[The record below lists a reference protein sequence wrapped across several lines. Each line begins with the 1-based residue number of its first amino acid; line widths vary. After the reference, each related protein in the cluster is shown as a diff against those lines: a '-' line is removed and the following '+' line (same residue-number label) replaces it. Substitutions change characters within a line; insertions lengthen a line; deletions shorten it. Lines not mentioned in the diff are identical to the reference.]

1 MFGWFKNSGSYFFRE
16 TDYVAIVYYDT
27 LRDNFAGYVPLNQ
40 QTFDALHQEFETM
53 GVDKSKAPWLAELF
67 RIEVSLIDL
76 MPDATIMARF
86 WSIDDRFRRVV
97 PAKIVAHYDISVPK
111 KGDAAWAN
119 PTFVRD
125 QARTL
130 LDVIHANYL
139 INIGRE
145 KSVKRLKAI
154 ISFVGFLIL
163 LVGSIWSFWVS
174 NDRTTGMLLIV
185 GAGILGALLSIINRL
200 QTVTSTDA
208 MENDGIY
215 ELTGLRV
222 GWVGILMSLGLGG
235 GFALVLYAIVMAGLL
250 QVASPEKAG
259 ETIATETASKPT
271 EDQNN
276 AQTDV
281 KTDSVPTKT
290 AALLT
295 APVGPQLTKGQAD
308 AAAKSETASN
318 EELPKNSDPKRDSAV
333 PEKCHEAKKC
343 PAWANKVAI
352 AIGLRDAS
360 AFFKMLVL
368 AFLAGFAERFVPDIL
383 NRLRKQV
390 Q

>member
-1 MFGWFKNSGSYFFRE
+1 MFSWFGNSGSYFFKE

-27 LRDNFAGYVPLNQ
+27 LRDNFAGYVPLDQ
-40 QTFDALHQEFETM
+40 HKFDAIHDEFESM
-53 GVDKSKAPWLAELF
+53 GKDKSKAPWLAELF

-97 PAKIVAHYDISVPK
+97 PAKIVAHYDKSVPQ
-111 KGDAAWAN
+111 KGDANWAN
-119 PTFVRD
+119 ATFVRD

-154 ISFVGFLIL
+154 ITLVGL
-163 LVGSIWSFWVS
+163 LVLIVGSSWGSYV
-174 NDRTTGMLLIV
+174 NDPWTTGMLLIL

-222 GWVGILMSLGLGG
+222 GWVGILMSLALGG
-235 GFALVLYAIVMAGLL
+235 GFSLVLYTIVMAGLL
-250 QVASPEKAG
+250 QVATPDRTGEAAANGAMTSEPGSSKDGAVESIAKSASVSAALPTATTVRPQVTKSPADSAPK
-259 ETIATETASKPT
+259 TETAP
-271 EDQNN
+271 
-276 AQTDV
+276 
-281 KTDSVPTKT
+281 
-290 AALLT
+290 
-295 APVGPQLTKGQAD
+295 KG
-308 AAAKSETASN
+308 KSRE
-318 EELPKNSDPKRDSAV
+318 NSDVDKNSAV
-333 PEKCHEAKKC
+333 PDKCKAANGC
-343 PAWANKVAI
+343 PTWADEVAI
-352 AIGLRDAS
+352 AIGLLDAS

-383 NRLRKQV
+383 NRLRKEV

>member
-1 MFGWFKNSGSYFFRE
+1 MFDWLKNSGSYFFKE

-27 LRDNFAGYVPLNQ
+27 LRDNFAGYAPLDQ
-40 QTFDALHQEFETM
+40 KAFDALHQEFEAM
-53 GVDKSKAPWLAELF
+53 GKSKSKAPWLAELF

-76 MPDATIMARF
+76 MPDPTIMARF

-97 PAKIVAHYDISVPK
+97 PSKIVANYDLSVPK
-111 KGDAAWAN
+111 KGDALWSSPA
-119 PTFVRD
+119 FVRD

-154 ISFVGFLIL
+154 ISVVGLLIVA
-163 LVGSIWSFWVS
+163 VGSLWSGLANS
-174 NDRTTGMLLIV
+174 NLTTGMLLIV
-185 GAGILGALLSIINRL
+185 GAGIVGALLSIINRL

-250 QVASPEKAG
+250 QVATPDRTGEVIAVEKRDEGQTKA
-259 ETIATETASKPT
+259 AAS
-271 EDQNN
+271 
-276 AQTDV
+276 
-281 KTDSVPTKT
+281 SVPASPVNT
-290 AALLT
+290 AVLSNGKSVT
-295 APVGPQLTKGQAD
+295 PD
-308 AAAKSETASN
+308 AKSKRENPSEVAASPKTENTTEPQVTAIPETC
-318 EELPKNSDPKRDSAV
+318 KV
-333 PEKCHEAKKC
+333 AKKC
-343 PAWANKVAI
+343 PAWANDVAI
-352 AIGLRDAS
+352 AIGLHDAA

>member
-1 MFGWFKNSGSYFFRE
+1 MFDWLKNSGSYFFKE

-27 LRDNFAGYVPLNQ
+27 LRDNFAGYAPLNQ
-40 QTFDALHQEFETM
+40 KAFDALHQEFEAM
-53 GVDKSKAPWLAELF
+53 GKSKSKAPWIAELF

-76 MPDATIMARF
+76 MPDPTIMARF

-97 PAKIVAHYDISVPK
+97 PSKIVAHYDLSVPK
-111 KGDAAWAN
+111 KGDALWSSPA
-119 PTFVRD
+119 FVRD

-154 ISFVGFLIL
+154 ISVVGLLI
-163 LVGSIWSFWVS
+163 VAAGSLWSGLADS
-174 NDRTTGMLLIV
+174 DRTTGMLLIV
-185 GAGILGALLSIINRL
+185 GAGIIGALLSIINRL

-250 QVASPEKAG
+250 QVATPEKTG
-259 ETIATETASKPT
+259 EVIVAENKADDLEKP
-271 EDQNN
+271 DG
-276 AQTDV
+276 
-281 KTDSVPTKT
+281 DSVAVDAVKT
-290 AALLT
+290 AAVPDSKVNP
-295 APVGPQLTKGQAD
+295 PV
-308 AAAKSETASN
+308 AKSRQESRSEGNIAPKKIDP
-318 EELPKNSDPKRDSAV
+318 PKNADTAI
-333 PEKCHEAKKC
+333 PEICNEAKKC
-343 PAWANKVAI
+343 PNWANEVAI
-352 AIGLRDAS
+352 AIGLHDAA